1 MFFRQALCCS
11 VNHRQWCAKF
21 MRYSGHE
28 FRMQPIGFSGD
39 VQGFAQRGLGLGE
52 LIDPEEVIELNKYY
66 DDDLWDD
73 GLTESATSA
82 PT

>member
-1 MFFRQALCCS
+1 
-11 VNHRQWCAKF
+11 
-21 MRYSGHE
+21 
-28 FRMQPIGFSGD
+28 MQPIGFSGD